1 MHLLISSMETTRR
14 GNGLINGRTGWAGWP
29 GEGNANEGAPRGLAG
44 LGSAS
49 AGGAAWP
56 SEDSVNIVSRG
67 DI

>member
-1 MHLLISSMETTRR
+1 MHLPISSIETTRR
-14 GNGLINGRTGWAGWP
+14 RNGLIDGETGWARWP
-29 GEGNANEGAPRGLAG
+29 KEGSANEGAPRGLAG